1 MVAERVAKQQRVAL
15 KKKGYQ
21 GTYGIGRL
29 GSREIIILL
38 PQTYMNRSGASV
50 QGVFQSHGKDS
61 EDLVVI
67 HDDLDLPFGRLK
79 IKQGGGHGGHNGL
92 RDIVATLGW
101 ADFVRLRVGV
111 GRPEHGNVTA
121 HVLNR
126 FSSAEVAELPRLLNT
141 AAAAVEEIVQEGVR
155 EAMNNK
161 PMVFESVGKA
171 LESMATRINTPRE
184 KWMKKAN
191 MLSDVKAQRTLDAFI

>member
-21 GTYGIGRL
+21 GIYGIGRL

-50 QGVFQSHGKDS
+50 QGVFQSHDKDS

-79 IKQGGGHGGHNGL
+79 IKQGGGHGGHHGL

-101 ADFVRLRVGV
+101 ADFVRLRTGV

-126 FSSAEVAELPRLLNT
+126 FSPSEVAELPRLLNT

-155 EAMNNK
+155 EAMNRFNN
-161 PMVFESVGKA
+161 VNLF
-171 LESMATRINTPRE
+171 
-184 KWMKKAN
+184 
-191 MLSDVKAQRTLDAFI
+191 D

>member
-1 MVAERVAKQQRVAL
+1 MKLLVGLGNPGEKYSATRHNIGFMVAERVAKQQRIAL

-21 GTYGIGRL
+21 GIYGIGRL

-50 QGVFQSHGKDS
+50 QGAFQSLGKES
-61 EDLVVI
+61 GDLVVI

-79 IKQGGGHGGHNGL
+79 VKQGGGHGGHNGL
-92 RDIVATLGW
+92 RDIVATLGS
-101 ADFVRLRVGV
+101 ADFVRLRIGV

-126 FSSAEVAELPRLLNT
+126 FSPSEVAELPRLLNT

-155 EAMNNK
+155 EAMNRFNN
-161 PMVFESVGKA
+161 VNLF
-171 LESMATRINTPRE
+171 
-184 KWMKKAN
+184 
-191 MLSDVKAQRTLDAFI
+191 DAE